1 MEPDR
6 ADHDNK
12 ANIVVFAAM
21 GVTFCYYLIKIS
33 NLGSKES
40 KYNAFRY
47 RVLEVMGTF
56 CSPGL

>member
-1 MEPDR
+1 
-6 ADHDNK
+6 
-12 ANIVVFAAM
+12 VFAEM
-21 GVTFCYYLIKIS
+21 GVTFRCYLTEIS